1 MLAGAETIKQP
12 KRRQNLI
19 EFAEMARISRQ
30 LVRLADDV
38 DVPVAV
44 IDIQTPVRDQ
54 EKLKDFVTVQGFK
67 SLMALLGAQGAPS
80 TQADNATS
88 GESETI
94 TAPAVETV
102 NYELVTTQDA
112 LVIG

>member
-1 MLAGAETIKQP
+1 M
-12 KRRQNLI
+12 R
-19 EFAEMARISRQ
+19 F
-30 LVRLADDV
+30 ADDV

-44 IDIQTPVRDQ
+44 SDLQTPVRDQ

-80 TQADNATS
+80 TQADNATA
-88 GESETI
+88 GALQTI

-102 NYELVTTQDA
+102 NCELVTTQDA
-112 LVIG
+112 LRHWVEAARHPGM